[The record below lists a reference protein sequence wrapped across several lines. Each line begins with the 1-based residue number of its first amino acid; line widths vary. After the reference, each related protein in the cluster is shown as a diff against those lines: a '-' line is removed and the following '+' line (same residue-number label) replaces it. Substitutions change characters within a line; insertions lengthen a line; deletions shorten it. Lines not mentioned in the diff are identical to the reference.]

1 MDLLVT
7 VLVVALVCWLVF
19 YVMDHIPMTE
29 PVRTVAYVVVGVIL
43 LLFVLSR
50 FGIIGSFR

>member
-1 MDLLVT
+1 MELLVT
-7 VLVVALVCWLVF
+7 VLVAALVCWLVF
-19 YVMDHIPMTE
+19 YVMDRIPMAE

-50 FGIIGSFR
+50 FGIIGALR

>member
-19 YVMDHIPMTE
+19 YVMDHMDIKE
-29 PVRTVAYVVVGVIL
+29 PVRTPAYVVVGVIL
-43 LLFVLSR
+43 LLFILSR